1 MVKTCRDCGLVKPLG
16 EFSPARGK
24 PDGHTIYCKPCMSL
38 RSQASY
44 RKRLAAQGRE
54 VRERAPVPEGF
65 RRCPDCSI
73 VKALDEFP
81 NHRTGTLGRG
91 SYCKPCHNVRGR
103 RSRDKVGGSRTYHL
117 KRRYGLSAEDVD
129 AMVEAQGGLCAVCGV
144 RPPEHVDHDH
154 VTGAVRGVLC
164 SGCNQGL
171 GNFRDSATAL
181 RRAADYVERTS

>member
-1 MVKTCRDCGLVKPLG
+1 MKAVTD
-16 EFSPARGK
+16 FSPIHRRT
-24 PDGHTIYCKPCMSL
+24 DGLQIYCKPCMAARTRAL
-38 RSQASY
+38 YRRKQAS
-44 RKRLAAQGRE
+44 RGKQ
-54 VRERAPVPEGF
+54 VREKLPLPDGYK
-65 RRCPDCSI
+65 RCPDCET
-73 VKALDEFP
+73 VTVLEDFP
-81 NHRTGTLGRG
+81 RHRNGRQGRG
-91 SYCKPCHNVRGR
+91 AYCKPCHNERGR
-103 RSRDKVGGSRTYHL
+103 RALEKVGGSRTYHL